1 MKAALAVG
9 LGLAMAFTVGVRH
22 DPRARIFVQRGCTEC
37 HAISG
42 LGVAAAKDVGPDL
55 TFAYADVVHR
65 YGVNLESFLND
76 PSGVMRLM
84 LASHLHLARTD
95 RDSMLHILKGLYEER
110 RADGDAA
117 PLPGHRF
124 DAVLYYDTRRAVEP
138 LERTG
143 LWERGE
149 VPETFRQRCNAQALR
164 LGGPRPGSQI
174 RAVTSRLAASA
185 PT

>member
-1 MKAALAVG
+1 MKAVLAVG
-9 LGLAMAFTVGVRH
+9 LGLAAAFAVGFRTPKPAGGVVAATGRGH

-42 LGVAAAKDVGPDL
+42 LGVMAAKDVGPDL

-110 RADGDAA
+110 RADIDEGTP
-117 PLPGHRF
+117 PLPPF
-124 DAVLYYDTRRAVEP
+124 
-138 LERTG
+138 
-143 LWERGE
+143 
-149 VPETFRQRCNAQALR
+149 
-164 LGGPRPGSQI
+164 GPRLH
-174 RAVTSRLAASA
+174 RDR
-185 PT
+185 